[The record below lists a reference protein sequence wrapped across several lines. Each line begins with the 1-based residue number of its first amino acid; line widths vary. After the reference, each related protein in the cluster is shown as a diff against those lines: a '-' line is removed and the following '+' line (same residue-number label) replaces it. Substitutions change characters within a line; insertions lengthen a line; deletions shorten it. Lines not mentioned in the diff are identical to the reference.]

1 MGRGIYGGTSPV
13 AVWAAMTIWR
23 EIRRGLE
30 GLWGLARASALDPF
44 PLRRDLGAYTLEKGR
59 ADFRAGGNLA
69 LLDFPQ
75 AIAYAM
81 VAGLPIGHGVLCA
94 VIAGLVGPLL
104 SGTRFIVMGPTNA
117 TAVLL
122 FGVFLGLGYGPEER
136 VASLPI
142 LVGLTGAFLVAG
154 ALLRVANLLQYISRS
169 VVTGYISAAAVY
181 IVVNQLRVVLGIRFD
196 VSEGGTFF
204 DVIGMTVGHLPE
216 AKVSSAAVA
225 LATAAGYWFFV
236 RRVPRVPPVVA
247 TIVSVSV
254 LAVVAD
260 FVMARAGLGGLLG
273 ERVAVMGE
281 IGLGG
286 WRLSPPAP
294 DYGMINQL
302 AGSAMVLAFL
312 CVLEGTSIG
321 KSLAARG
328 GERLNANQAMLGMGV
343 ANLACGWGGAMPTSG
358 SLTRSQLSF
367 DSRART
373 PVACMVSG
381 ALCLVGAVLIGPLL
395 RYVPK
400 PALAVL
406 VIFIGFSLIDRH
418 VIRVVMRS
426 TKSDATVF
434 LATFISALV
443 LRLDFAIILGALTSI
458 ILFLRKVSTPELVEY
473 SFNEQGNLYEIEG
486 SGKRPNPK
494 ISIVHVEG
502 ELFFGA
508 SELFRDQAR
517 RVCEDPNL
525 KVIILRMRNA
535 YRLDATSVLALEEL
549 IRYMRETGRALIISG
564 AMKDVYKV
572 VRNSGLLDVLGR
584 ENFFM
589 GSAQNPNVATRNALK
604 RAQEILGPAEPEVE
618 ILYDP
623 SKGGQK
629 GG

>member
-1 MGRGIYGGTSPV
+1 ME
-13 AVWAAMTIWR
+13 AIWV
-23 EIRRGLE
+23 
-30 GLWGLARASALDPF
+30 LAKTSALDPM
-44 PLRRDLGAYTLEKGR
+44 PLRHELATYTAEKGR
-59 ADFRAGGNLA
+59 GDLRAGGNLA

-75 AIAYAM
+75 AIVYAM
-81 VAGLPIGHGVLCA
+81 VAGLPIEHGILCA
-94 VIAGLVGPLL
+94 AIAGLVGPLF

-122 FGVFLGLGYGPEER
+122 FGIFLGLGYGPEQR
-136 VASLPI
+136 VASLPV
-142 LVGLTGAFLVAG
+142 LVGLSGTFLAFG

-196 VSEGGTFF
+196 VPEGGTFF
-204 DVIGMTVGHLPE
+204 DVIALTVRHLPE
-216 AKVSSAAVA
+216 THVSAAVV
-225 LATAAGYWFFV
+225 AAVTGLGYWLFV
-236 RRVPRVPPVVA
+236 RRAPKVPPVVG
-247 TIVSVSV
+247 TIISVSV

-260 FVMARAGLGGLLG
+260 FVFARAGLGRFLG
-273 ERVAVMGE
+273 ERVAVMG
-281 IGLGG
+281 GVDLRG
-286 WRLSPPAP
+286 WGFAPPAP
-294 DYGMINQL
+294 DYGMVSQL
-302 AGSAMVLAFL
+302 AGPAMVLAFL

-328 GERLNANQAMLGMGV
+328 GGRLNANQAMLGMGM
-343 ANLACGWGGAMPTSG
+343 ANLACAWGRAMPASG
-358 SLTRSQLSF
+358 SLTRSQLCF
-367 DSRART
+367 DSQGRT
-373 PVACMVSG
+373 PVASMVSG
-381 ALCLVGAVLIGPLL
+381 ALCVVGAVLVGPLL
-395 RYVPK
+395 RFVPK
-400 PALAVL
+400 PTLAIL

-434 LATFISALV
+434 LATFISALLV
-443 LRLDFAIILGALTSI
+443 RLDFAIILGALISI
-458 ILFLRKVSTPELVEY
+458 VLFLKKVSTPELVEY

-486 SGKRPNPK
+486 AGKRPNPK

-549 IRYMRETGRALIISG
+549 IRYMRETDRALIISG
-564 AMKDVYKV
+564 ARKDVYKV

-589 GSAQNPNVATRNALK
+589 GAPENPNVATRNALK
-604 RAQEILGPAEPEVE
+604 RAQEILGPAQPEVE

-623 SKGGQK
+623 SKSGPK
-629 GG
+629 RA

>member
-1 MGRGIYGGTSPV
+1 M
-13 AVWAAMTIWR
+13 AMTIWR
-23 EIRRGLE
+23 EARRGL
-30 GLWGLARASALDPF
+30 GSLWALAKASALDPL
-44 PLRRDLGAYTLEKGR
+44 PLRRELARYSAEKGR
-59 ADFRAGGNLA
+59 ADLRAGGNLA

-75 AIAYAM
+75 AIVYAM
-81 VAGLPIGHGVLCA
+81 VAGLPIETGILCA
-94 VIAGLVGPLL
+94 AIAGLVGPLF

-122 FGVFLGLGYGPEER
+122 FGIFLGLGYGPEAR
-136 VASLPI
+136 VASLPV
-142 LVGLTGAFLVAG
+142 LVALAGTFLVMG
-154 ALLRVANLLQYISRS
+154 ALVRVSNLLQYISRS

-196 VSEGGTFF
+196 MPEGGTFF
-204 DVIGMTVGHLPE
+204 DVVAMTVGHLPE
-216 AKVSSAAVA
+216 THVSSAAVA
-225 LATAAGYWFFV
+225 VITGLGYWLFV

-254 LAVVAD
+254 LAVIAD
-260 FVMARAGLGGLLG
+260 LVMARTGFGGLLG
-273 ERVAVMGE
+273 DRVAVMGG
-281 IGLGG
+281 IDFRG
-286 WRLSPPAP
+286 WRFVPPPP
-294 DYGMINQL
+294 DYGMISQL

-328 GERLNANQAMLGMGV
+328 GERLNTNQAMLGMGM
-343 ANLACGWGGAMPTSG
+343 ANLACAWGGAMPASG
-358 SLTRSQLSF
+358 SLTRSQLCF
-367 DSRART
+367 DSQGRT
-373 PVACMVSG
+373 PVAAMVSG
-381 ALCLVGAVLIGPLL
+381 ALCAVGAVLIGPLL
-395 RYVPK
+395 KFVPK
-400 PALAVL
+400 PALAIL

-418 VIRVVMRS
+418 VIRIVMRS
-426 TKSDATVF
+426 TKSDAAVF
-434 LATFISALV
+434 LATFISALLV
-443 LRLDFAIILGALTSI
+443 RLDFAIILGALISI
-458 ILFLRKVSTPELVEY
+458 VLFLRKVSTPELVEY
-473 SFNEQGNLYEIEG
+473 SFNEQGHLYEIEG
-486 SGKRPNPK
+486 AAKRPNPK

-549 IRYMRETGRALIISG
+549 IRYMRETGRALIVSG
-564 AMKDVYKV
+564 ARKDVYKV

-589 GSAQNPNVATRNALK
+589 GSAENPNVATRNALK
-604 RAQEILGPAEPEVE
+604 RAQEILGPAQPEVE

-623 SKGGQK
+623 TKGGPK
-629 GG
+629 AV